1 MASFVWM
8 LLTEPS
14 YKPNTLM
21 ARSLAGEESKPEDL
35 PDGTSSEAGWLVR
48 RAGNSVLTGALRA
61 RLEQALLGVE
71 VRLLVLERVGAA
83 SLLDRSPT
91 S

>member
-21 ARSLAGEESKPEDL
+21 ARSLAGEESKQKTYRSVPVPKLVGWGAER
-35 PDGTSSEAGWLVR
+35 GTRSLRELSARVWG
-48 RAGNSVLTGALRA
+48 GATR
-61 RLEQALLGVE
+61 G
-71 VRLLVLERVGAA
+71 
-83 SLLDRSPT
+83 
-91 S
+91 